1 MKNVSVE
8 KENMNIRMNI
18 REFFSSIGRELAELI
33 GPQIVGETQTE
44 NVVKLQASKVE
55 KQESGYRRDL
65 ESMFDYSRQTKSKQ
79 KEDKELGK
87 VKGKDKGKTEQYK
100 AKVQNPT
107 RQTCGQA
114 ARKSQGKTS
123 EGYEQEL

>member
-8 KENMNIRMNI
+8 KRYMSIK
-18 REFFSSIGRELAELI
+18 EFFSSIGRELAELI

-107 RQTCGQA
+107 RQTSRQA
-114 ARKSQGKTS
+114 GKKSQEKTS

>member
-1 MKNVSVE
+1 MKNVSAE
-8 KENMNIRMNI
+8 KRYMNIK
-18 REFFSSIGRELAELI
+18 EFFSSIGRELAELI

-107 RQTCGQA
+107 RQTSRQA
-114 ARKSQGKTS
+114 GRKSQGKTS

>member
-8 KENMNIRMNI
+8 KRYMNIK
-18 REFFSSIGRELAELI
+18 EFFSSIGRELAELI

-79 KEDKELGK
+79 KEDKELGT
-87 VKGKDKGKTEQYK
+87 VKGKDKVKTEQYK

-107 RQTCGQA
+107 RQTSRQA
-114 ARKSQGKTS
+114 GRN
-123 EGYEQEL
+123 

>member
-8 KENMNIRMNI
+8 KRYMNIK
-18 REFFSSIGRELAELI
+18 EFFSSIGRELAELI

-44 NVVKLQASKVE
+44 NVVKSQASKVE

-65 ESMFDYSRQTKSKQ
+65 ESMFDYSRQAKSKQ

-87 VKGKDKGKTEQYK
+87 VKGKGKGKTEQYK
-100 AKVQNPT
+100 AEVQNPT
-107 RQTCGQA
+107 RQTSRQA
-114 ARKSQGKTS
+114 GKKSQEKTS

>member
-8 KENMNIRMNI
+8 KRYMNIK
-18 REFFSSIGRELAELI
+18 EFFSSIGRELAELI

-107 RQTCGQA
+107 RQTSRQA
-114 ARKSQGKTS
+114 GRKSQRKTS

>member
-8 KENMNIRMNI
+8 KRYMNIK
-18 REFFSSIGRELAELI
+18 EFFSSIGRELAEVI

-107 RQTCGQA
+107 RQTSRQA
-114 ARKSQGKTS
+114 GRKSQGKTS

>member
-8 KENMNIRMNI
+8 KRYMNIK
-18 REFFSSIGRELAELI
+18 EFFSSIGRELAELI

-44 NVVKLQASKVE
+44 NLVKLQASKVE

-87 VKGKDKGKTEQYK
+87 VKGKDKDKDKGKTEQYK

-107 RQTCGQA
+107 RQTSRQA
-114 ARKSQGKTS
+114 GRKSQGKTS

>member
-8 KENMNIRMNI
+8 KRYMNIK
-18 REFFSSIGRELAELI
+18 EFFSSIGRELAELI

-107 RQTCGQA
+107 RQTSRQA
-114 ARKSQGKTS
+114 GRKSQGKTS

>member
-8 KENMNIRMNI
+8 KRYMNIK
-18 REFFSSIGRELAELI
+18 EFFSSIWRELAELI

-107 RQTCGQA
+107 RQTSRQA
-114 ARKSQGKTS
+114 GKKSQEKTS

>member
-8 KENMNIRMNI
+8 KRYMNIK
-18 REFFSSIGRELAELI
+18 EFFSSIGRELAELI

-44 NVVKLQASKVE
+44 SGVELAASKVE
-55 KQESGYRRDL
+55 QQESGDRRDL
-65 ESMFDYSRQTKSKQ
+65 ESMFDYSKQTKSKQ

-87 VKGKDKGKTEQYK
+87 VKGKGKGKGKTEQYK
-100 AKVQNPT
+100 AEVQNPT
-107 RQTCGQA
+107 RQTSRQA
-114 ARKSQGKTS
+114 GKKSQEKTS

>member
-8 KENMNIRMNI
+8 KRYMNIK
-18 REFFSSIGRELAELI
+18 EFFSSIGRALAELI

-44 NVVKLQASKVE
+44 SGVELAASKVE

-107 RQTCGQA
+107 RQTSRQA
-114 ARKSQGKTS
+114 GRKSQGKTS

>member
-8 KENMNIRMNI
+8 NRYMDIK
-18 REFFSSIGRELAELI
+18 EFFSSIGRELAELI

-44 NVVKLQASKVE
+44 SGVELAASKVE
-55 KQESGYRRDL
+55 QQESGDRRDL
-65 ESMFDYSRQTKSKQ
+65 ESMFDYSKQTKSKQ

-87 VKGKDKGKTEQYK
+87 VKGKGKGKGKTEQYK
-100 AKVQNPT
+100 AEVQNPT
-107 RQTCGQA
+107 RQTSRQA
-114 ARKSQGKTS
+114 GKKTKKKTS

>member
-8 KENMNIRMNI
+8 KRYMNIK
-18 REFFSSIGRELAELI
+18 EFFSSIGRELAELI

-65 ESMFDYSRQTKSKQ
+65 GSMFDYSRQTKSKQ

-107 RQTCGQA
+107 RQTSRQA
-114 ARKSQGKTS
+114 GRKSQGKTS

>member
-1 MKNVSVE
+1 MLLETLNKEVE
-8 KENMNIRMNI
+8 RQKRKIADIEMAI
-18 REFFSSIGRELAELI
+18 
-33 GPQIVGETQTE
+33 
-44 NVVKLQASKVE
+44 SKVE

-87 VKGKDKGKTEQYK
+87 GKVKGKGKGKTEQYK

-107 RQTCGQA
+107 RQTSRQA
-114 ARKSQGKTS
+114 GRKSQGKTS

>member
-8 KENMNIRMNI
+8 KRYMNIK
-18 REFFSSIGRELAELI
+18 EFFSSIVRELAELI

-44 NVVKLQASKVE
+44 SGVELAASKV
-55 KQESGYRRDL
+55 KQQESGDRRDL
-65 ESMFDYSRQTKSKQ
+65 ESMFDYSGQTKSKQ

-87 VKGKDKGKTEQYK
+87 VKGKVKGKGKTEQYK

-107 RQTCGQA
+107 RQTSRQA
-114 ARKSQGKTS
+114 GRKSQGKTS

>member
-8 KENMNIRMNI
+8 KRYMNIK
-18 REFFSSIGRELAELI
+18 EFFSSIGRELAELI

-87 VKGKDKGKTEQYK
+87 VKGKGKGKTEQYK

-107 RQTCGQA
+107 RQTSRQA
-114 ARKSQGKTS
+114 GRKSQEKTS

>member
-8 KENMNIRMNI
+8 KRYMNIK
-18 REFFSSIGRELAELI
+18 EFFSSIGRELAELI

-44 NVVKLQASKVE
+44 SGVELAASKV
-55 KQESGYRRDL
+55 KQQESGYRRDL

-87 VKGKDKGKTEQYK
+87 GKVKGKGKGKTEQYK
-100 AKVQNPT
+100 AEVQNPT
-107 RQTCGQA
+107 RQTSRQA
-114 ARKSQGKTS
+114 GRKSQGKTS